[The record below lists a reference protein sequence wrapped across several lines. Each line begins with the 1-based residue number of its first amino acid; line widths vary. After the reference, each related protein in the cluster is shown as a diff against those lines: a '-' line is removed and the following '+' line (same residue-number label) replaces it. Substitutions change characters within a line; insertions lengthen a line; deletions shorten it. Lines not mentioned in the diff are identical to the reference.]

1 MLGLG
6 VAAATMF
13 WAHASS
19 LGRKKVKFFQ
29 IAQIGGV
36 DDKGITR

>member
-19 LGRKKVKFFQ
+19 LGRKKVTIFP
-29 IAQIGGV
+29 IIHIGGAQDTGV
-36 DDKGITR
+36 VR